1 MFIALF
7 TIAKIRKQPNLP
19 TTEEWVKMWYIY
31 SIECISAITRNE
43 ILSFVTTWIDLG
55 SIMLREISHM
65 EKDNYQIISV
75 IFKI

>member
-1 MFIALF
+1 MILVDRQTMYFYSA
-7 TIAKIRKQPNLP
+7 
-19 TTEEWVKMWYIY
+19 TEKYVL
-31 SIECISAITRNE
+31 
-43 ILSFVTTWIDLG
+43 LSFVTTWIDLG

>member
-1 MFIALF
+1 MDKEDVILVDRQTMYFYSA
-7 TIAKIRKQPNLP
+7 
-19 TTEEWVKMWYIY
+19 TEKYVL
-31 SIECISAITRNE
+31 
-43 ILSFVTTWIDLG
+43 LSFVTTWIDLG